1 MSLMLCIPPPAPE
14 VGGITAAYT
23 MITISN
29 IVYKFAVC
37 MVCRHFAST
46 KWHAPLSQ
54 IKVHSTH
61 GQPSYF
67 GIWGRKSNMRLSHSL
82 TSSYASNR
90 ELITPREL
98 SKLWSACVKQNVRS
112 SSQWWLCFLAF
123 WTLECCCQ
131 FQRGARQ
138 RKRGNQRQWQT
149 QSNAWKAGEQHCAAP
164 PIATECVG
172 LPTKNAHLFLERVLM
187 CIVQILNINKIT
199 YEDFLKNKHI
209 VFFKI

>member
-123 WTLECCCQ
+123 WTLSVAASSREGQ
-131 FQRGARQ
+131 DRERGASRDNGRPKLMLGRQ
-138 RKRGNQRQWQT
+138 VSNTVLPHQLLLNVWDYPQRMHTCFLNGSW
-149 QSNAWKAGEQHCAAP
+149 
-164 PIATECVG
+164 CV
-172 LPTKNAHLFLERVLM
+172 L
-187 CIVQILNINKIT
+187 C
-199 YEDFLKNKHI
+199 KH
-209 VFFKI
+209 